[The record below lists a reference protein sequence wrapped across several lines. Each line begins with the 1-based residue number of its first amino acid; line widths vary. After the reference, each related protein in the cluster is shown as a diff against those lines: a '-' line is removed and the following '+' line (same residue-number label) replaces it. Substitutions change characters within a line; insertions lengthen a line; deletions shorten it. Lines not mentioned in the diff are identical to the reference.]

1 MFSFRFLLAIFALT
15 AVSAF
20 VQQTKITSIARQSV
34 VYEQQL
40 YMTKNSD
47 AKSNKK
53 KERQA
58 MVNILLSCQLQW
70 ALIL

>member
-58 MVNILLSCQLQW
+58 MVNILLTCQLQ
-70 ALIL
+70 